1 MSKKDPPVKAL
12 LRGAGKTAL
21 WLILI
26 LCILAN
32 LAITNPS
39 VTIYINRAIKRLGF
53 TTAPAQK
60 STAILGAS
68 DAQITDM
75 GAQQNKYDYWQ
86 DTITNHPD
94 YRDGHYMAA
103 ILAYQMGNITLSR
116 AHLDKVKNLDPN
128 FPGTSQLEILFP
140 EE

>member
-1 MSKKDPPVKAL
+1 MSKKDPPVKTL
-12 LRGAGKTAL
+12 LGGAGKTAP

-39 VTIYINRAIKRLGF
+39 VTIYINRAIKHLGF

-68 DAQITDM
+68 DAQITDTERL
-75 GAQQNKYDYWQ
+75 QSKYDYWR
-86 DTITNHPD
+86 DIVASHPD

-103 ILAYQMGNITLSR
+103 IIAYQMENITLSR

-128 FPGTSQLEILFP
+128 FPGTSQLEMLFP
-140 EE
+140 EQ